1 MFHGAGHSRE
11 DINDFKQVVESLAPG
26 AVVLFDDIRW
36 NVPKVARNLHTYE
49 VGRRSSLIL
58 AFDERLRSMGPL
70 ACS

>member
-1 MFHGAGHSRE
+1 MTSNKSLRVWHEAPPFSLMISAGTSP
-11 DINDFKQVVESLAPG
+11 KSPVTC
-26 AVVLFDDIRW
+26 IRT
-36 NVPKVARNLHTYE
+36 R